1 MAATSAKSP
10 SPDLMMKPTDPIMR
24 VAAWLLLAHGAL
36 WLLLLLR
43 WLTFGAIDWDPFGF
57 ENALA
62 DLPGIAAYLIYGL
75 GMAADLILGLALL
88 RNISWARQGGIIRS
102 VLVIALAAAYWA
114 LTREFAGTI
123 VILGIAGMLLVLLTR
138 QTAWAINYPA
148 AFFLVVF
155 FVMPNVI
162 VLLISLSERGP
173 RGTIVYPSFSLE
185 GIGAL
190 FNDYGRFFSRI
201 GDDFIY
207 LRIFGRSFWLALVN
221 TIVCLIFGYPF
232 AYWIARQP
240 VRWRNILVFLVMI
253 PFWTN
258 FLVRT
263 YAWLLLLRDSG
274 FINNFWTITLHD
286 QALLLADNSALF
298 AWIAAHTAEPLP
310 LLFNQF
316 AVFMG
321 LFYGYFPFVVLPI
334 YSNLEKL
341 DWSLLEA
348 AADLGA
354 SGYHSTTRI
363 LLPLSLPGIVAA
375 AIIVFVPSLGAYVTP
390 AIMGGGKV
398 SLLGNLIQQ
407 QFMTARDYPFG
418 SAIGFIMMAVML
430 LAIMLYFRVGG
441 ERN

>member
-1 MAATSAKSP
+1 MAATSAKSH

-43 WLTFGAIDWDPFGF
+43 WVTFGAVDWDPFGF

-190 FNDYGRFFSRI
+190 FNDYARFFSRI

-253 PFWTN
+253 PFWT
-258 FLVRT
+258 
-263 YAWLLLLRDSG
+263 
-274 FINNFWTITLHD
+274 
-286 QALLLADNSALF
+286 
-298 AWIAAHTAEPLP
+298 
-310 LLFNQF
+310 
-316 AVFMG
+316 
-321 LFYGYFPFVVLPI
+321 
-334 YSNLEKL
+334 
-341 DWSLLEA
+341 
-348 AADLGA
+348 
-354 SGYHSTTRI
+354 
-363 LLPLSLPGIVAA
+363 
-375 AIIVFVPSLGAYVTP
+375 
-390 AIMGGGKV
+390 
-398 SLLGNLIQQ
+398 
-407 QFMTARDYPFG
+407 
-418 SAIGFIMMAVML
+418 
-430 LAIMLYFRVGG
+430 
-441 ERN
+441 